1 MLENAPKS
9 KQAFHSKQS
18 AFPQIEDELY
28 VYVLDLRKSG
38 YTVSTEMLL
47 LEASKIA
54 QKFNIPVT
62 TVNSRLVTGGFDA
75 F

>member
-1 MLENAPKS
+1 
-9 KQAFHSKQS
+9 
-18 AFPQIEDELY
+18 